1 MFLSRAREKTTTP
14 NHLLSHFFATNFSP
28 PTKNTG
34 DDE

>member
-1 MFLSRAREKTTTP
+1 MFLSRAREKTTP